1 MILRAMQVGMIQTNC
16 YVVGC
21 EETKQGVVID
31 PGGDGDRI
39 VRVVEQ
45 NGLDIRYV
53 LLTHA
58 HMDHVAGTADVVK
71 GTGGKLAAHPDAIP
85 LLKTDGGA
93 SWFGFTMPPC
103 PLPDIELEAGQVL
116 EVGKLRFQV
125 LYVPGHSP
133 GHVAFYEADEGV
145 IFDGDVLFASG
156 VGRADLP
163 GGDWDTLARSIR
175 EVIFALPDETVVYPG
190 HGPKTTVG
198 YEKSHN
204 PWLSMLR

>member
-1 MILRAMQVGMIQTNC
+1 MIIRIMPVGIIQTNC
-16 YVVGC
+16 YIVGC
-21 EETKQGVVID
+21 EETQQGVVID

-39 VRVVEQ
+39 VRAVEQ

-53 LLTHA
+53 LITHA

-103 PLPDIELEAGQVL
+103 PIPDIELEAGQVL

-125 LYVPGHSP
+125 LFVPGHSP
-133 GHVAFYEADEGV
+133 GHVSFYEANEGV
-145 IFDGDVLFASG
+145 VFDGDVLFAQG
-156 VGRADLP
+156 IGRTDLP
-163 GGDWDTLARSIR
+163 GGSYEALMRSIQ
-175 EVIFALPDETVVYPG
+175 EQLMSLPNDTVVYSG
-190 HGPKTTVG
+190 HGPKTTIGRERV
-198 YEKSHN
+198 SN
-204 PWLSMLR
+204 PWL